1 MRPRTFN
8 SCAST
13 TVCGP
18 AVFAGVFRMTSQARG
33 KTFAES
39 SHRMTPIGVRS
50 ATVDHH
56 QALASIGARLH
67 RIRPK
72 EEARM
77 ATVTVRGVAAGLATH
92 VALGPPPPAAPRT
105 VGGDGGR
112 RGPPPYEPPV

>member
-1 MRPRTFN
+1 
-8 SCAST
+8 
-13 TVCGP
+13 
-18 AVFAGVFRMTSQARG
+18 MTSQARG

-92 VALGPPPPAAPRT
+92 VAIGPHQLVADEP
-105 VGGDGGR
+105 VEDGGGGS
-112 RGPPPYEPPV
+112 GPNPYDLLLAALGT

>member
-8 SCAST
+8 SCART

-18 AVFAGVFRMTSQARG
+18 AVFTGVFRMTSQARG

-56 QALASIGARLH
+56 QALVSIGARLH
-67 RIRPK
+67 RIRPN

-77 ATVTVRGVAAGLATH
+77 ATVIVRGVAAGLATH
-92 VALGPPPPAAPRT
+92 VALRPPPPLAPAP
-105 VGGDGGR
+105 GGGG
-112 RGPPPYEPPV
+112 G